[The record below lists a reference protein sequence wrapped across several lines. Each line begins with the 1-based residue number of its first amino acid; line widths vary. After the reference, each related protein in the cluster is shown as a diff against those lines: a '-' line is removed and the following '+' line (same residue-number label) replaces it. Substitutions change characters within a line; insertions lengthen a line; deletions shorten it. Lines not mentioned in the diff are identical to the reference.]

1 MKITLERENVTT
13 VVGYEKN
20 EDGFIVS
27 CTTKH
32 ADREYI
38 SIDKY
43 DKSWQESSVRFFF
56 FSRVNGI
63 VGNDGKIVDIE
74 P

>member
-20 EDGFIVS
+20 EEGFIVS
-27 CTTKH
+27 CTTKQS
-32 ADREYI
+32 DRESI

-43 DKSWQESSVRFFF
+43 DNTWQESSVRFFF

-63 VGNDGKIVDIE
+63 VSNDGKIVDIE

>member
-20 EDGFIVS
+20 EDGFVVS
-27 CTTKH
+27 CTIKQ
-32 ADREYI
+32 ADRESI

-43 DKSWQESSVRFFF
+43 DNSWQESSVRFFF